1 MTMQRRNLMLIAA
14 TTLVAASLAVTGC
27 TTATNEPQTQATA
40 ASRRQVIDDRADA
53 TMSRLYAS
61 VPNARELI
69 GKARGVLVFPSV
81 IQAGAGVGG
90 QHGDGALRVDGGSV
104 GYYTTTSGSIGA
116 QFGAQSKAIIILFM
130 TQESLDKFV
139 NSDGWSLGGD
149 ASVALVKV
157 GTNGTVD
164 TTTAP
169 KPVEVFVLTNSGLM
183 GDLSLQGTKITR
195 LGI

>member
-1 MTMQRRNLMLIAA
+1 MQRRNFMLGAA
-14 TTLVAASLAVTGC
+14 TALVTGSLAAAGC
-27 TTATNEPQTQATA
+27 TTTTNESQTQVTAT
-40 ASRRQVIDDRADA
+40 SRRQVIDDRADA
-53 TMSRLYAS
+53 TMLRLYQT
-61 VPNARELI
+61 VPDARELI
-69 GKARGVLVFPSV
+69 DKARGVLIFPSV

-90 QHGDGALRVDGGSV
+90 QHGDGALRVAGSSV

-130 TQESLDKFV
+130 TQESLDNFV

-157 GTNGTVD
+157 GANGTVD

>member
-1 MTMQRRNLMLIAA
+1 MTMQKRHIMRCAA
-14 TTLVAASLAVTGC
+14 TAVVAGSLAMAGC
-27 TTATNEPQTQATA
+27 TTTTNEPQTQATA

-53 TMSRLYAS
+53 TMSRLYET
-61 VPNARELI
+61 VPDSRELI
-69 GKARGVLVFPSV
+69 DKARGVLVFPSV
-81 IQAGAGVGG
+81 VQAGAGVGG
-90 QHGDGALRVDGGSV
+90 QRGDGALRVAGSSV

-149 ASVALVKV
+149 ASIALVKV
-157 GTNGTVD
+157 GANGAVD

-183 GDLSLQGTKITR
+183 GDLSLEGTKITR
-195 LGI
+195 RGI

>member
-1 MTMQRRNLMLIAA
+1 MQKRHIMRFAA
-14 TTLVAASLAVTGC
+14 TAVVAGSLAMAGC
-27 TTATNEPQTQATA
+27 TSTTNEPQTQATA

-53 TMSRLYAS
+53 TMSRLYET
-61 VPNARELI
+61 VPDSRELVD
-69 GKARGVLVFPSV
+69 KARGVLVFPSV
-81 IQAGAGVGG
+81 VQAGAGVGG
-90 QHGDGALRVDGGSV
+90 EHGDGALRVAGSSV

-149 ASVALVKV
+149 ASIALVKV
-157 GTNGTVD
+157 GSNGTVD